1 MSADLSG
8 KLEATREQVDEAQ
21 FNQHIWQ
28 LNLERLQDS
37 V

>member
-8 KLEATREQVDEAQ
+8 KLEATREQAEEAQ
-21 FNQHIWQ
+21 FNHHIWQ
-28 LNLERLQDS
+28 FNMERLHDS